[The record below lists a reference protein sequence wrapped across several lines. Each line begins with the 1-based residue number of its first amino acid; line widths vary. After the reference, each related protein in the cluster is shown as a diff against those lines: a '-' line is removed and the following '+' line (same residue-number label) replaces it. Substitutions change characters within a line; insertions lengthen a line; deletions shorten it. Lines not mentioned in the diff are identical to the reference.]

1 VEVEVM
7 DRRPFTRAVGAMRR
21 PHRWPC
27 LLILLALPLLG
38 AGSPPAPTGR
48 LELTH
53 PPTGHEAHVSGAAVA
68 AGRDGRPL
76 LAWIAQHEHANTL
89 FVGRPGTDAAPIR
102 VNPAGTSVDSLHQP
116 PGMATGPGG
125 EVYVT
130 WSASK
135 PKPPGALFASD
146 LYLSRSLDG
155 GQTFDHHLRIND
167 DRPTSHS
174 FEDLAVA
181 PDGTVLVSWIDTREG
196 HGSTA
201 THVARVTERGT
212 RLESV
217 TRLPGGET
225 CVCCRVSL
233 TAGPTAT
240 AVFWRKVF
248 PGDVRDMVLSR
259 SDDGGRSF
267 AAAGLVHAD
276 GWKINACPH
285 RGGRVAADGKG
296 RLYAVWYTEA
306 KADRPDVLFAV
317 ARDGKRFG
325 APQRVHTATG
335 SVPDQARLAVNADGR
350 GLVVWEDATAVRRRI
365 LLRTVDESGLGP
377 VRVLSRAI
385 KAWMPDVVVAP
396 DGFLVVWH
404 EERFPSTTTVV
415 EHVRVPARR

>member
-1 VEVEVM
+1 MRPQSDRVM
-7 DRRPFTRAVGAMRR
+7 MSARRRLSL
-21 PHRWPC
+21 
-27 LLILLALPLLG
+27 LLILLALPLAG
-38 AGSPPAPTGR
+38 AGPSASSTSPGR
-48 LELTH
+48 LELRH
-53 PPTGHEAHVSGAAVA
+53 PAGGHDVHVSAAAVA
-68 AGRDGRPL
+68 VGPDGRPI
-76 LAWIAQHEHANTL
+76 LAWISQQDHANTVL
-89 FVGRPGTDAAPIR
+89 MARPGTEAAPVR
-102 VNPAGTSVDSLHQP
+102 VSPASNPVDSLHQG
-116 PGMATGPGG
+116 PGLAIGPGG
-125 EVYVT
+125 EIYVT

-155 GQTFDHHLRIND
+155 GLTFDHHLRIND

-181 PDGTVLVSWIDTREG
+181 PDGTVLVGWIDTREG

-201 THVARVTERGT
+201 THVARIADKGT

-217 TRLPGGET
+217 TRLPAGET

-233 TAGPTAT
+233 TATPTAT
-240 AVFWRKVF
+240 AVLWRKVF

-259 SDDGGRSF
+259 STDGGRSF
-267 AAAGLVHAD
+267 APASTVHAD
-276 GWKINACPH
+276 GWKITACPH

-365 LLRTVDESGLGP
+365 LLRTVDASGLGP

-415 EHVRVPARR
+415 EHVRLPVNR